1 MLLRYGKVTPFLPG
15 MHVDY
20 RQSSAARCNCSTA
33 NARDLRQPVVV
44 LRYST
49 VNLSLPGT
57 HVAYRKRSAARC
69 QDLAAACGYVASAG
83 LRRSCGTSLDCKT
96 KIVVT
101 RSTTGCVEISGQVA
115 LLSPKNAGVNSNNVL
130 YRVSYMRHVTV
141 HKLPI
146 GVLHE

>member
-1 MLLRYGKVTPFLPG
+1 MARLLHSSRECMWIIGRVARRGATAAQQTLVT
-15 MHVDY
+15 
-20 RQSSAARCNCSTA
+20 SASLWWSFGTA
-33 NARDLRQPVVV
+33 PLI
-44 LRYST
+44 S
-49 VNLSLPGT
+49 SLPGT